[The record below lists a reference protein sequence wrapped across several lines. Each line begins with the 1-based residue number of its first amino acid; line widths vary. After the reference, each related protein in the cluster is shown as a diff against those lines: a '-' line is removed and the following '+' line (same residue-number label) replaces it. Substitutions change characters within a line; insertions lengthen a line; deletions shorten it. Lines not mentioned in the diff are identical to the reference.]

1 MFRGGSGMENV
12 RIIDLKVDNIVQF
25 QAGFKGIT
33 AMQTAIVNR
42 VYAEE
47 ILLKTVWKAEVE
59 NQGGYKFT
67 LTDNDDFMK
76 VNEPFTRKVDMQEE
90 QDNNIPD
97 HYKGSE
103 NIDVIDFLYQQLPF
117 EQFKGFMKGNMIK
130 YPVRAGRKDDE
141 LEDFKKARDY
151 ADRLIE
157 KMEDQQ

>member
-1 MFRGGSGMENV
+1 MENV
-12 RIIDLKVDNIVQF
+12 RIIDLKKDNIVQF
-25 QAGFKGIT
+25 QCTNKKFSAF
-33 AMQTAIVNR
+33 QTAIVNR

-47 ILLKTVWKAEVE
+47 FMLKTIWKAEVE
-59 NQGGYKFT
+59 NQGGFKFT
-67 LTDNDDFMK
+67 LTDNDDFVK

-90 QDNNIPD
+90 QDSNIPN

-141 LEDFKKARDY
+141 LADFKKARDY

-157 KMEDQQ
+157 KMED

>member
-1 MFRGGSGMENV
+1 MIISELMRNDV
-12 RIIDLKVDNIVQF
+12 IRIYTRDKLRSF
-25 QAGFKGIT
+25 L
-33 AMQTAIVNR
+33 AIVDESGATNQKYGIYFWAKVETEAGR
-42 VYAEE
+42 KIE
-47 ILLKTVWKAEVE
+47 I
-59 NQGGYKFT
+59 
-67 LTDNDDFMK
+67 DDTWDFVK
-76 VNEPFTRKVDMQEE
+76 VNEPFTRKVDMQKE
-90 QDNNIPD
+90 QDSNIPN

-141 LEDFKKARDY
+141 LADIKKARDY

>member
-1 MFRGGSGMENV
+1 MENV
-12 RIIDLKVDNIVQF
+12 RIIDLKKDNIVQF
-25 QAGFKGIT
+25 QCTNKKFSAF
-33 AMQTAIVNR
+33 QTAIVNR

-47 ILLKTVWKAEVE
+47 FMLKTIWKAEVE
-59 NQGGYKFT
+59 NQGGFKFT
-67 LTDNDDFMK
+67 LTDNDDFIR
-76 VNEPFTRKVDMQEE
+76 VNEPFTRKVDMKEG

-141 LEDFKKARDY
+141 LADFKKARDY

-157 KMEDQQ
+157 KMEAKQ

>member
-1 MFRGGSGMENV
+1 MENV
-12 RIIDLKVDNIVQF
+12 RIIDLKKDNIVQF
-25 QAGFKGIT
+25 QCTNKKFSAF
-33 AMQTAIVNR
+33 QTAIVNR

-47 ILLKTVWKAEVE
+47 FMLKTIWKAEVE
-59 NQGGYKFT
+59 NQGGFKFT
-67 LTDNDDFMK
+67 LTDNDDFVK

-90 QDNNIPD
+90 QDSNIPN

-141 LEDFKKARDY
+141 LADIKKARDY

-157 KMEDQQ
+157 KLEG

>member
-1 MFRGGSGMENV
+1 MIISELMRNDV
-12 RIIDLKVDNIVQF
+12 IRIYTRDKLRSF
-25 QAGFKGIT
+25 L
-33 AMQTAIVNR
+33 AIVDESGATNQKYGIYFWAKVETEAGR
-42 VYAEE
+42 KIE
-47 ILLKTVWKAEVE
+47 I
-59 NQGGYKFT
+59 
-67 LTDNDDFMK
+67 DDTWDFVK
-76 VNEPFTRKVDMQEE
+76 VNEPFTRKVDVKEG

-141 LEDFKKARDY
+141 LADFKKARDY

-157 KMEDQQ
+157 KMEDKQ

>member
-1 MFRGGSGMENV
+1 MENV

-25 QAGFKGIT
+25 QATFKNIT

-42 VYAEE
+42 VYAKE
-47 ILLKTVWKAEVE
+47 ILLKTVWYAEVE
-59 NQGGYKFT
+59 NAAGYKFT
-67 LTDNDDFMK
+67 LTDNDDFVK
-76 VNEPFTRKVDMQEE
+76 VNEPFTRKVDMKEG
-90 QDNNIPD
+90 QDNNIPN

-141 LEDFKKARDY
+141 LADIKKARDY

-157 KMEDQQ
+157 KMEAEQ

>member
-1 MFRGGSGMENV
+1 MENM
-12 RIIDLKVDNIVQF
+12 RIIELNKDDIVQF
-25 QAGFKGIT
+25 QAGFKNIK

-42 VYAEE
+42 VYEE
-47 ILLKTVWKAEVE
+47 DKGLKTIWKAEVE
-59 NQGGYKFT
+59 NQAGYKFT
-67 LTDNDDFMK
+67 LTDNDDFVK

-90 QDNNIPD
+90 QDNNIPN

-151 ADRLIE
+151 AERLIE
-157 KMEDQQ
+157 KMED

>member
-1 MFRGGSGMENV
+1 M
-12 RIIDLKVDNIVQF
+12 RIVELNRNDIVQF
-25 QAGFKGIT
+25 QCANKKFS
-33 AMQTAIVNR
+33 AFQTAIVNR

-59 NQGGYKFT
+59 NQAGYKFT
-67 LTDNDDFMK
+67 LTDSDDFMK
-76 VNEPFTRKVDMQEE
+76 VNEPFTRKVNLKQKK

-141 LEDFKKARDY
+141 LADIKKARDY

-157 KMEDQQ
+157 KMEVEQ

>member
-1 MFRGGSGMENV
+1 MENM
-12 RIIDLKVDNIVQF
+12 RIIELNKDDIVQF
-25 QAGFKGIT
+25 QAGFKNIK

-42 VYAEE
+42 VYEE
-47 ILLKTVWKAEVE
+47 DKGLKTIWKAEVE
-59 NQGGYKFT
+59 NQAGYKFT
-67 LTDNDDFMK
+67 LTDNDDFVK

-90 QDNNIPD
+90 QDNNIPN

-117 EQFKGFMKGNMIK
+117 EQFKSFMKGNMIK

-151 ADRLIE
+151 AERLIE
-157 KMEDQQ
+157 KMED